1 MTEIKK
7 TSIATRPFLYIILS
21 IYAVSIFYPIFL
33 MFLTSLKENK
43 EIFTNPYGL
52 PHVFTLDGYIKL
64 LKISNYGIY
73 FRNSIIVTV
82 VSISLILVISSLAA
96 YVLAKYRFSGKRF
109 IYFYF
114 IAGLI
119 IPIKLGTIGLLQIMI
134 RIHLFDNIMSLIII
148 YIAMGIPFGVFIL
161 TDFIRMV
168 PEELSNSARIDG
180 CSEPKIFY
188 KIVVPL
194 LRPALSAVAI
204 INFIP
209 IWNDFWFP
217 LVFIRSDNMK
227 TVPLATALLYGQY
240 ETNFGLIFAVLSM
253 ASLPVIVF
261 YLILSRQFISG
272 LTSGALK
279 G

>member
-1 MTEIKK
+1 MIKIK
-7 TSIATRPFLYIILS
+7 DGLLKSLLSIILI
-21 IYAVSIFYPIFL
+21 IYAVSIFFPILL
-33 MFLTSLKENK
+33 MLLTSLKGNR

-52 PHVFTLDGYIKL
+52 PHIFNLDNYIKL
-64 LKISNYGIY
+64 IKISNYLVY
-73 FRNSIIVTV
+73 FKNSIIVAVT
-82 VSISLILVISSLAA
+82 SIFLILIISSLASF
-96 YVLAKYRFSGKRF
+96 VIAKYRFMGDRF
-109 IYFYF
+109 LYFYF

-119 IPIKLGTIGLLQIMI
+119 IPIKLGTIGILKTMI
-134 RIHLFDNIMSLIII
+134 TLHLFDSIASLVIVNV
-148 YIAMGIPFGVFIL
+148 AMGIPFGVFVL
-161 TDFIRMV
+161 TDFIRMI

-188 KIVVPL
+188 KIIVPL
-194 LRPALSAVAI
+194 IRPALAAVAI

-217 LVFIRSDNMK
+217 LVLIRSDNIK

-253 ASLPVIVF
+253 ASLPVIIF
-261 YLILSRQFISG
+261 YLILSRQFIKG
-272 LTSGALK
+272 LTTGALK

>member
-1 MTEIKK
+1 MIKIK
-7 TSIATRPFLYIILS
+7 DGLLKSLLGIILI
-21 IYAVSIFYPIFL
+21 IYAVSIFLPILL
-33 MFLTSLKENK
+33 MLLTSLKGNR

-52 PHVFTLDGYIKL
+52 PHIFNLDNYIKL
-64 LKISNYGIY
+64 IKISNYLVY
-73 FRNSIIVTV
+73 FKNSIIVAVT
-82 VSISLILVISSLAA
+82 SIFLILIISSLASF
-96 YVLAKYRFSGKRF
+96 VIAKYRFMGNRF
-109 IYFYF
+109 LYFYF

-119 IPIKLGTIGLLQIMI
+119 IPIKLGTIGILKTMI
-134 RIHLFDNIMSLIII
+134 TLHLFDNIASLVIVNV
-148 YIAMGIPFGVFIL
+148 AMGIPFGVFVL
-161 TDFIRMV
+161 TDFIRMI

-188 KIVVPL
+188 KIIVPL
-194 LRPALSAVAI
+194 IRPALAAVAI

-217 LVFIRSDNMK
+217 LVLIRSDNIK

-253 ASLPVIVF
+253 ASLPVIIF
-261 YLILSRQFISG
+261 YLILSRQFIKG
-272 LTSGALK
+272 LTAGALK

>member
-1 MTEIKK
+1 MARIKK
-7 TSIATRPFLYIILS
+7 TLVARSFLYIILS
-21 IYAVSIFYPIFL
+21 IYAVIVFYPIFL
-33 MFLTSLKENK
+33 MLLTSLKENK

-64 LKISNYGIY
+64 FKISNYLVY
-73 FRNSIIVTV
+73 FKNSIIVTV
-82 VSISLILVISSLAA
+82 TSIFFILVFSSL
-96 YVLAKYRFSGKRF
+96 VSFVIAKYRFFGNRF

-119 IPIKLGTIGLLQIMI
+119 IPIKLGTIGILQTMI
-134 RIHLFDNIMSLIII
+134 KIHLFDNIISLIIV

-161 TDFIRMV
+161 TDFIRMI

-188 KIVVPL
+188 KIIIPL
-194 LRPALSAVAI
+194 LRPALAAVAI
-204 INFIP
+204 VNFIP

-217 LVFIRSDNMK
+217 LILIRSDSMK

-240 ETNFGLIFAVLSM
+240 ETNFGLIFSVLSM
-253 ASLPVIVF
+253 ASLPVIIF
-261 YLILSRQFISG
+261 YLILARQFIKG

>member
-1 MTEIKK
+1 MIKIK
-7 TSIATRPFLYIILS
+7 DGLLKSLLGIILI
-21 IYAVSIFYPIFL
+21 IYAISIFLPILL
-33 MFLTSLKENK
+33 MLLTSLKSNK

-52 PHVFTLDGYIKL
+52 PHIFNLNNYIKL
-64 LKISNYGIY
+64 IKISNYLVY
-73 FRNSIIVTV
+73 FKNSIIVAVT
-82 VSISLILVISSLAA
+82 SIFLILIISSL
-96 YVLAKYRFSGKRF
+96 VSFILAKYRFRGNRF
-109 IYFYF
+109 LYFYF

-119 IPIKLGTIGLLQIMI
+119 IPIKLGTIGILKTMI
-134 RIHLFDNIMSLIII
+134 TIHLFDNIASLVIVNV
-148 YIAMGIPFGVFIL
+148 AMGIPFGVFVL
-161 TDFIRMV
+161 TDFIRMI

-188 KIVVPL
+188 KIIVPL
-194 LRPALSAVAI
+194 IRPALAAVAI

-217 LVFIRSDNMK
+217 LVLIRTDNIK

-253 ASLPVIVF
+253 ASLPVIIF
-261 YLILSRQFISG
+261 YLILSRQFIKG
-272 LTSGALK
+272 LTAGALK

>member
-1 MTEIKK
+1 M
-7 TSIATRPFLYIILS
+7 L
-21 IYAVSIFYPIFL
+21 
-33 MFLTSLKENK
+33 LTSLKENK

-64 LKISNYGIY
+64 FKISNYLVY
-73 FRNSIIVTV
+73 FKNSIVVTV
-82 VSISLILVISSLAA
+82 TAIFFILVISSLASF
-96 YVLAKYRFSGKRF
+96 VIAKYRFFGNRF

-119 IPIKLGTIGLLQIMI
+119 IPIKLGTIGILKTMI
-134 RIHLFDNIMSLIII
+134 SIHLFDNIISLIIV
-148 YIAMGIPFGVFIL
+148 YVAMGIPFGVFIL
-161 TDFIRMV
+161 TDFIRMI

-188 KIVVPL
+188 KIIVPL
-194 LRPALSAVAI
+194 LRPALAAVAI
-204 INFIP
+204 VNFIP

-217 LVFIRSDNMK
+217 LILIRSDNMK

-240 ETNFGLIFAVLSM
+240 ETNFGLVFSVLSM
-253 ASLPVIVF
+253 ASLPVIIF
-261 YLILSRQFISG
+261 YLILARQFIKG
-272 LTSGALK
+272 LASGALK

>member
-1 MTEIKK
+1 MARIKK
-7 TSIATRPFLYIILS
+7 TLVTRSFLYIILS
-21 IYAVSIFYPIFL
+21 IYTVTVFYPIFL
-33 MFLTSLKENK
+33 MLLTSLKENK

-64 LKISNYGIY
+64 FKISNYLVY
-73 FRNSIIVTV
+73 FKNSIIVTV
-82 VSISLILVISSLAA
+82 TSIFFILVISSLASF
-96 YVLAKYRFSGKRF
+96 VIAKYRFFGNRF

-119 IPIKLGTIGLLQIMI
+119 IPIKLGTIGILQTMI
-134 RIHLFDNIMSLIII
+134 KIRLFDNIISLIIV
-148 YIAMGIPFGVFIL
+148 YVAMGIPFGVFIL
-161 TDFIRMV
+161 TDFIRMI

-188 KIVVPL
+188 KIIIPL
-194 LRPALSAVAI
+194 LRPALAAVAI
-204 INFIP
+204 VNFIP

-217 LVFIRSDNMK
+217 LILIRSDNMK

-240 ETNFGLIFAVLSM
+240 ETNFGLIFSVLSM
-253 ASLPVIVF
+253 ASLPVIIF
-261 YLILSRQFISG
+261 YLILARQFIKG

>member
-1 MTEIKK
+1 MARIEK
-7 TSIATRPFLYIILS
+7 TLVTRSFLYIILS
-21 IYAVSIFYPIFL
+21 IYAVIIFYPIFL
-33 MFLTSLKENK
+33 MLLTSLKENK

-52 PHVFTLDGYIKL
+52 PHVFTLGGYIKL
-64 LKISNYGIY
+64 FKISNYLVY
-73 FRNSIIVTV
+73 FKNSIIVTV
-82 VSISLILVISSLAA
+82 TSIFFILVFSSL
-96 YVLAKYRFSGKRF
+96 VSFVIAKYRFFGNRF

-119 IPIKLGTIGLLQIMI
+119 IPIKLGTIGILKTMI
-134 RIHLFDNIMSLIII
+134 SIHLFDNIISLIIV
-148 YIAMGIPFGVFIL
+148 YVAMGIPFGVFIL
-161 TDFIRMV
+161 TDFIRMI

-188 KIVVPL
+188 KIIVPL
-194 LRPALSAVAI
+194 LRPALAAVAI

-217 LVFIRSDNMK
+217 LILIRSDSMK

-240 ETNFGLIFAVLSM
+240 ETNFGLIFSVLSM
-253 ASLPVIVF
+253 ASLPVIIF
-261 YLILSRQFISG
+261 YLILARQFLKG

>member
-1 MTEIKK
+1 MIKIK
-7 TSIATRPFLYIILS
+7 DGLLKSLLGIILI
-21 IYAVSIFYPIFL
+21 IYAVSIFFPILL
-33 MFLTSLKENK
+33 MLLTSLKGNR

-52 PHVFTLDGYIKL
+52 PHIFNLDNYIKL
-64 LKISNYGIY
+64 IKISNYLVY
-73 FRNSIIVTV
+73 FKNSIIVAVT
-82 VSISLILVISSLAA
+82 SIFLILIISSLAA
-96 YVLAKYRFSGKRF
+96 FVIAKYRFMGDKF
-109 IYFYF
+109 LYFYF

-119 IPIKLGTIGLLQIMI
+119 IPIKLGTIGILKTMI
-134 RIHLFDNIMSLIII
+134 TLHLFDNIASLVIVNV
-148 YIAMGIPFGVFIL
+148 AMGIPFGVFVL
-161 TDFIRMV
+161 TDFIRMI

-188 KIVVPL
+188 KIIVPL
-194 LRPALSAVAI
+194 IRPALAAVAI

-217 LVFIRSDNMK
+217 LVLIRSDNIK

-253 ASLPVIVF
+253 ASLPVIIF
-261 YLILSRQFISG
+261 YLILSRQFIKG
-272 LTSGALK
+272 LTAGALK

>member
-1 MTEIKK
+1 MIKIK
-7 TSIATRPFLYIILS
+7 DGLLKSLLGIILI
-21 IYAVSIFYPIFL
+21 IYAISIFLPILL
-33 MFLTSLKENK
+33 MLLTSLKSNK

-52 PHVFTLDGYIKL
+52 PHIFNLNNYIKL
-64 LKISNYGIY
+64 IKISNYLVY
-73 FRNSIIVTV
+73 FKNSIIVAVT
-82 VSISLILVISSLAA
+82 SIFLILIISSL
-96 YVLAKYRFSGKRF
+96 VSFILAKYRFRGNRF
-109 IYFYF
+109 LYFYF

-119 IPIKLGTIGLLQIMI
+119 IPIKLGTIGILKTMI
-134 RIHLFDNIMSLIII
+134 TLHLFDNIASLVIVNV
-148 YIAMGIPFGVFIL
+148 AMGIPFGVFVL
-161 TDFIRMV
+161 TDFIRMI

-188 KIVVPL
+188 KIIVPL
-194 LRPALSAVAI
+194 IRPALAAVAI

-217 LVFIRSDNMK
+217 LVLIRSDNIK

-253 ASLPVIVF
+253 ASLPVIIF
-261 YLILSRQFISG
+261 YLILSRQFIKG
-272 LTSGALK
+272 LTAGALK